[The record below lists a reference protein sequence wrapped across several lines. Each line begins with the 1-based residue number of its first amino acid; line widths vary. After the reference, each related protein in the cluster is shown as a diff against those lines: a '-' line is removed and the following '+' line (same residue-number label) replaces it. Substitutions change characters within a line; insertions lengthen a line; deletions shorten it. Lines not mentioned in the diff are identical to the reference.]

1 MKKVLVIAYHYP
13 PLGGGGVF
21 RTLKFTKYLPK
32 FGYQPYVLTVKN
44 PMYGTKDPTLIEE
57 IPPEAKV
64 YRTFSFEH
72 RILRAPRLLNINLKW
87 FYMPDENIGWLP
99 TAIVAGA
106 DLIKKENINVIYAT
120 SPVWTSLLIGWLL
133 KKKMKKPLVI
143 DFRDPWTDN
152 LFIKY
157 PTEVHELIER
167 KFEEKV
173 LAQADYVTTAT
184 DSIKNSFIE
193 RYPYLKSR
201 IATITN
207 GFDPDDFKNL
217 RTYTN
222 ADKFRITFAGSIYDL
237 LTAKPFLSAMKELI
251 EENSELKEKME
262 AMFVGNYGK
271 ETPLLVKEFGL
282 EENVKLVNYVPHK
295 ECLELMINSQALL
308 LLITIESP
316 GGEGILT
323 GKLFEYLACRKP
335 IIAIVPPNGLAA
347 KIIKSLGAGAV
358 IPPWDVPLIKNVLA
372 KFYEQWTK
380 GEPFR
385 AGGDISNYSRKFLTR
400 QLAQIFENVLSEKS
414 NVQNGRLQLRG

>member
-87 FYMPDENIGWLP
+87 FYVPDENIGWLP
-99 TAIVAGA
+99 TAVFAGA
-106 DLIKKENINVIYAT
+106 NLIKKENISVIYAT
-120 SPVWTSLLIGWLL
+120 SPVWTSLLIGGFL
-133 KKKMKKPLVI
+133 KKKTKKPLVI

-152 LFIKY
+152 IFIKY

-167 KFEEKV
+167 KMEETV
-173 LAQADYVTTAT
+173 LTQADYVTVAT
-184 DSIKNSFIE
+184 DSIKNSLRE
-193 RYPYLKSR
+193 RYPYLKSK

-217 RTYTN
+217 KTYN
-222 ADKFRITFAGSIYDL
+222 KADKFRITFVGSIYGL
-237 LTAKPFLSAMKELI
+237 LTAEPFLLAMKELI
-251 EENSELKEKME
+251 KENAELKEKME

-271 ETPLLVKEFGL
+271 ETPRLVEKIGL
-282 EENVKLVNYVPHK
+282 EENVKLVKYVPHK
-295 ECLELMINSQALL
+295 ECLELMMNSQALL
-308 LLITIESP
+308 LLITTESP
-316 GGEGILT
+316 EGEGILT
-323 GKLFEYLACRKP
+323 GKLFEYIASRKP
-335 IIAIVPPNGLAA
+335 IIAIAPTNGLAA

-358 IPPWDVPLIKNVLA
+358 VSPSNVPLIKKTLA
-372 KFYEQWTK
+372 TFYEQWTK
-380 GEPFR
+380 GELFR
-385 AGGDISNYSRKFLTR
+385 TEGDISKFSRKFLTQ
-400 QLAQIFENVLSEKS
+400 QLAQIFESVLREKS
-414 NVQNGRLQLRG
+414 NVRNEKL